1 MRKKIKKSDI
11 KLLLNLIW
19 KFRTLA
25 IFILVFFGLKV
36 IGNLTSLPDTLFQS
50 IGNHLGNLVYSFSS
64 YFSFSLGDVFYFI
77 IAILLIKFL
86 VKLIR
91 SFRQKNNAKA
101 KVQID
106 SFFKIITLVYVFFY
120 LIWGYNYYKQ
130 PLQEIYESESPKLSE
145 LKNAANYY
153 YKTAKSYREKVKED
167 KNGVFKHEISD
178 EELRAEIRNS
188 VYKIQQNYPEI
199 HFVHLFSP
207 NLKPSLYS
215 AGISYLGISG
225 YYNPFTA
232 ESHFN
237 TKMAET
243 ALLFTQLHETAHQ
256 FGFAP
261 ENEANFIGFLLGK
274 ESVHPDLIYISS
286 FRAMRSILNRIF
298 LYDPLFV
305 KDFVENKYSEGM
317 KRDREYEIEI
327 SKKYGGPADDV
338 FSLMNEAFL
347 KMNNQEGL
355 ESYGRFVDLLIG
367 FHRKYPLE

>member
-1 MRKKIKKSDI
+1 
-11 KLLLNLIW
+11 
-19 KFRTLA
+19 
-25 IFILVFFGLKV
+25 
-36 IGNLTSLPDTLFQS
+36 
-50 IGNHLGNLVYSFSS
+50 
-64 YFSFSLGDVFYFI
+64 
-77 IAILLIKFL
+77 
-86 VKLIR
+86 
-91 SFRQKNNAKA
+91 
-101 KVQID
+101 
-106 SFFKIITLVYVFFY
+106 
-120 LIWGYNYYKQ
+120 
-130 PLQEIYESESPKLSE
+130 
-145 LKNAANYY
+145 
-153 YKTAKSYREKVKED
+153 
-167 KNGVFKHEISD
+167 
-178 EELRAEIRNS
+178 
-188 VYKIQQNYPEI
+188 
-199 HFVHLFSP
+199 
-207 NLKPSLYS
+207 
-215 AGISYLGISG
+215 
-225 YYNPFTA
+225 
-232 ESHFN
+232 
-237 TKMAET
+237 MAET